1 MILKN
6 LYYLSMALGLLMFS
20 CGEPEEQKSPEEFEI
35 DKKSKENEAQFHYRT
50 GLAKFGLYVSMM
62 KIHVSEMEYVT
73 EETGTHKSAMDAKKT
88 AEESFKEAIDL
99 LPEYASA
106 DSSRLY
112 LDSISYYQDYFQLEL
127 DKIYNNN

>member
-1 MILKN
+1 
-6 LYYLSMALGLLMFS
+6 MFS
-20 CGEPEEQKSPEEFEI
+20 CGEPEEQKSPEELEI
-35 DKKSKENEAQFHYRT
+35 EKKSKENNAQFHYRT

-62 KIHVSEMEYVT
+62 EIHVREMEYVT
-73 EETGTHKSAMDAKKT
+73 EETGTLKSAMDAKKK
-88 AEESFKEAIDL
+88 AEDSFKESIDL

-112 LDSISYYQDYFQLEL
+112 LDSISYYKDYFQVEL